1 MPPVVSRGKV
11 LIGPGGFAPPPEA
24 DEYDNIKRKNN
35 QFGGRKVVGQATML
49 TD

>member
-1 MPPVVSRGKV
+1 MPPVGCRGKAF
-11 LIGPGGFAPPPEA
+11 IESGGFAPPPEA